1 MRHAH
6 LVPYTGQCFALYSN
20 YSGAARCD
28 AALPAV
34 LNIIDERNIDEK
46 QELFDKWHSGNGS
59 DWKIR

>member
-6 LVPYTGQCFALYSN
+6 LVPYTEQCFALYLN
-20 YSGAARCD
+20 YSGVARCD

-46 QELFDKWHSGNGS
+46 QELFDK
-59 DWKIR
+59 